1 MEFWITKDSDGIVE
15 IWNKCPT
22 YNERYGLWVSPDD
35 ETGITVTDIEFF
47 NKSLKRGERRK
58 IWRIW

>member
-1 MEFWITKDSDGIVE
+1 MVTWITKDSDGVVK
-15 IWNKCPT
+15 IWNTCPT
-22 YNERYGLWVSPDD
+22 YIERYGLWVSPD
-35 ETGITVTDIEFF
+35 ETGITVTDIKFL

>member
-1 MEFWITKDSDGIVE
+1 MECWITKDSDGVVE

-47 NKSLKRGERRK
+47 NKSLKRGERKK
-58 IWRIW
+58 IWKT

>member
-1 MEFWITKDSDGIVE
+1 MEFWITKDSDGVVE

-22 YNERYGLWVSPDD
+22 YNERYGLWVSPG

-47 NKSLKRGERRK
+47 NKSLKSGERRK